1 MKKRT
6 IILAVI
12 TMLVSITSLA
22 QKAPVQKKDNLLF
35 LLRQAEHINQAI
47 KTVDQ
52 LMVNNNSQVV
62 AGNVVIIVCGE
73 VVTSLTTKDGEE
85 WVQKLAKF
93 KNVSL
98 VACGLS
104 LDKFDKKE
112 SDLIQGVSY
121 TRNGFIKAFELQKKG
136 YLSVEL

>member
-6 IILAVI
+6 IILAI
-12 TMLVSITSLA
+12 LTMLVSITTLA
-22 QKAPVQKKDNLLF
+22 QKAPDQKKDNLLF

-73 VVTSLTTKDGEE
+73 VVTGLTTKDGEE
-85 WVQKLAKF
+85 WVQKLAKY

-104 LDKFDKKE
+104 LEKFGKKE
-112 SDLIQGVSY
+112 NDLIQGVIY